1 MLGQWTPRGRPW
13 NLSVGCVV
21 LWLVPGLHCGRPCFP
36 EPPTRALCCT
46 PTPAA
51 MVRLSNDEFL
61 AGLTELFAA
70 GTEKGSVYVT
80 FKHHMDGETPVCLV
94 RAVLGS
100 TKSSTFVRAAC
111 PFPIVYSWS

>member
-1 MLGQWTPRGRPW
+1 
-13 NLSVGCVV
+13 
-21 LWLVPGLHCGRPCFP
+21 
-36 EPPTRALCCT
+36 
-46 PTPAA
+46 

-100 TKSSTFVRAAC
+100 TKSSTFVYAKDQAKFHRDYGVLLKNSMTALRKRDKKK
-111 PFPIVYSWS
+111 